1 MTLTDIKEKI
11 VGQLSKMTI
20 DDLYTD
26 RELGFAQLIF
36 SEITGLKKKVEF
48 TRFLSERVKETVK
61 ENPHESTWN
70 VLVQANMN
78 FKKQIVTIN
87 NEMKH
92 LQSKIDNFNT
102 QLTIKKENQNKIP
115 KQLEITKSLLIEIE
129 TEIKQIKQLAGKP
142 PYDKQMVEL
151 EKNKDKRNTEL
162 NGYLSANSIFKTELE
177 EIPIKIKLEKEIVAQ
192 KQSEIKFIETSI
204 INNEKELETLS
215 KKVILHYQKEY
226 SSVQFL
232 FITLLNKSF
241 SDKIIYE
248 ERKTGKIIV
257 DERGIEF
264 DEYVKTGKES
274 FDINTCAFNEQWKL
288 ILSLTKT
295 KNTTPKNWR
304 EILYMTL
311 SRQIAEIV
319 GNLNYEIGLSNNGSK
334 LTHLDQSMLLATK
347 IAVRTNYSIKTA
359 DNKIVLALSGGFLA
373 IISYREKGDL
383 ITKFQKES
391 FEIYRINN
399 TQEDFVLQTLYFQ
412 TGYANSEI
420 KIKTPEG
427 FYIIIDKYF
436 IEIHFAPAPI
446 LFDSNSVIKLTP
458 NISGKA
464 KLEEEKRKEEK
475 RKKNDDDWD
484 DDWDYI

>member
-102 QLTIKKENQNKIP
+102 QLTINKEKQDKIP
-115 KQLEITKSLLIEIE
+115 KQLEITKLKLIEIE
-129 TEIKQIKQLAGKP
+129 TEIKQIKSISGKP
-142 PYDKQMVEL
+142 PYDKRMVEL
-151 EKNKDKRNTEL
+151 EKNKDIRNTEF
-162 NGYLSANSIFKTELE
+162 NGYISANSIFKTELE
-177 EIPIKIKLEKEIVAQ
+177 EIPVKIKLEKEIVAQ
-192 KQSEIKFIETSI
+192 KQSEIKSIETLI
-204 INNEKELETLS
+204 INNEKELEPLS
-215 KKVILHYQKEY
+215 EKVNLHLQNEY
-226 SSVQFL
+226 SSVHFL
-232 FITLLNKSF
+232 YITLLNKSF
-241 SDKIIYE
+241 SGKIIYE
-248 ERKTGKIIV
+248 ERKTGKIIE
-257 DERGIEF
+257 DSRGVEY

-274 FDINTCAFNEQWKL
+274 FDINTCTFNEKWKL
-288 ILSLTKT
+288 VLSFTNT
-295 KNTTPKNWR
+295 KNTPPKDWR
-304 EILYMTL
+304 KILYMTL
-311 SRQIAEIV
+311 SRPIAEIA
-319 GNLNYEIGLSNNGSK
+319 GTLNYAFGLGNEKSE

-359 DNKIVLALSGGFLA
+359 ENKIVLALSGGFLA